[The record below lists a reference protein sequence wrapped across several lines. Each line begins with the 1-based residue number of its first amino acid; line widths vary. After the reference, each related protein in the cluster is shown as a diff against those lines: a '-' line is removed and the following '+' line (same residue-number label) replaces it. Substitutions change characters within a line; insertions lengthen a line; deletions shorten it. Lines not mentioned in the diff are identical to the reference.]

1 MTENGTNSKGCVMDL
16 HFKTDDGSYHKLSE
30 ITEIEE
36 TIMDADDKLFND
48 PEKDLTVRRL
58 KENGYFEQ
66 ELHFD
71 VESGV
76 AKELLDKIN
85 AQIDELAKRHFEYYD
100 LMWVCELAKRW
111 LKEHVGN
118 DC

>member
-1 MTENGTNSKGCVMDL
+1 MDL
-16 HFKTDDGSYHKLSE
+16 YFKTDDSSYHKLSE

-48 PEKDLTVRRL
+48 PEKDLATVRHL
-58 KENGYFEQ
+58 KRDRYFEQ
-66 ELHFD
+66 ELHFE

-76 AKELLDKIN
+76 AKELSDKIN
-85 AQIDELAKRHFEYYD
+85 AQIDELVKRHFEYCD

-111 LKEHVGN
+111 LKEHVDGSS
-118 DC
+118 DLS

>member
-1 MTENGTNSKGCVMDL
+1 MNL
-16 HFKTDDGSYHKLSE
+16 YFKADDGSYHKLSE
-30 ITEIEE
+30 ITELEAS
-36 TIMDADDKLFND
+36 IMDADDELFD
-48 PEKDLTVRRL
+48 SPEDNQTVRRL

-66 ELHFD
+66 ELHFEA
-71 VESGV
+71 ESGV

-85 AQIDELAKRHFEYYD
+85 AQIDELVKRHFEYYD

-111 LKEHVGN
+111 IKEHVGN